1 MRISRREQG
10 LLLIL
15 LAMLIGFLLYQY
27 FFVPRKTAIDKLKS
41 ELELKTYQSI
51 SQGHKINS
59 RGNLELKLK
68 ELKESMQPV
77 VGKYYTEVDQEEFIV
92 LLNQFAEKSKLT
104 LKKLNFT
111 EESATLELPMPVQT
125 QPGGEGSAGAGD
137 PVEDQ
142 SIGDA
147 QTPADAPPANTE
159 TVEGETQQNPLA
171 NIKRLS
177 ANAEF
182 EGDYAQ
188 FRSLLSNMD
197 ENPKRVISAT
207 LDLKKSTDVVQAGG
221 NTVTGNIVL
230 DFYQIRD
237 IAKYSTEEKE
247 SVLAG
252 PAVPKSSKPDPL
264 ADYPWA
270 FKVVSSVGVGTIPS
284 PSPLSPNPNSP
295 VKPSIQT
302 KDGMVTYFPSITNSI
317 PPVATGLVRDSGPV
331 VSLMPSK
338 TNTILTST
346 ETSGETAAFNYDVFE
361 LFRFENLK
369 MIDDGALTPQGSATA
384 AFVNLSEKDHKVLS
398 LSYQL
403 DPVYGVPLALGFADE
418 KIEIKNKP
426 DYFAVSV
433 YAYEES
439 DHSVLLN
446 VIDSKGQQY
455 TIPFCEK
462 IDWSEWK
469 TLSAFDI
476 PEMQY
481 PISVKGISIIGRQNS
496 PKISSMLLFDSIS
509 TGYRVP

>member
-1 MRISRREQG
+1 MEPLKISKREQG
-10 LLLIL
+10 LLFIILALIV
-15 LAMLIGFLLYQY
+15 GFLFYQY
-27 FFVPRKTAIDKLKS
+27 FFVPQKA
-41 ELELKTYQSI
+41 ELDRMKADWETKEYQKV
-51 SQGHKINS
+51 SQMHRIHA
-59 RGNLELKLK
+59 RGDLELKLK

-77 VGKYYTEVDQEEFIV
+77 VDRYYTEVDQEEFIV

-104 LKKLNFT
+104 LKKLDFA
-111 EESATLELPMPVQT
+111 EEDATLEMPAPVQT
-125 QPGGEGSAGAGD
+125 QPG
-137 PVEDQ
+137 
-142 SIGDA
+142 
-147 QTPADAPPANTE
+147 TE
-159 TVEGETQQNPLA
+159 TSADGAAPTEGEKDSTEETPSSAPSPEGETAENPLA
-171 NIKRLS
+171 NIKLLS
-177 ANAEF
+177 AKAEF
-182 EGDYAQ
+182 EGDYGQ
-188 FRSLLSNMD
+188 FRSLLANMD
-197 ENPKRVISAT
+197 DNPKRVISAS
-207 LDLKKSTDVVQAGG
+207 LDLKKDDDVLKTATS
-221 NTVTGNIVL
+221 TVTGNIIL
-230 DFYQIRD
+230 DFYQIKD
-237 IAKYSTEEKE
+237 IAKYSTEEEE

-252 PAVPKSSKPDPL
+252 PAVPKSSKPDPVIG
-264 ADYPWA
+264 YPWA
-270 FKVVSSVGVGTIPS
+270 FKVVSSVGVGTVPR

-331 VSLMPSK
+331 VSLMPSR
-338 TNTILTST
+338 TNAVLTST

-369 MIDDGALTPQGSATA
+369 MIDEGALTPQGSATA

-403 DPVYGVPLALGFADE
+403 DPVYGVPLALSFADE

-426 DYFAVSV
+426 DYFALSA

-439 DHSVLLN
+439 DHSVLLS

>member
-1 MRISRREQG
+1 MRISKREQG
-10 LLLIL
+10 LLFIVFALVVL
-15 LAMLIGFLLYQY
+15 FLFYQY
-27 FFVPRKTAIDKLKS
+27 FYTPRKASIEQLQSKKDTQG
-41 ELELKTYQSI
+41 YQKI
-51 SQGHKINS
+51 SQDHRIQT
-59 RGNLELKLK
+59 RGDLELKLK

-77 VGKYYTEVDQEEFIV
+77 VDKYYTEVDQEEFIV

-104 LKKLNFT
+104 LKKLDFV
-111 EESATLELPMPVQT
+111 EEDATLNMPVPVQT
-125 QPGGEGSAGAGD
+125 
-137 PVEDQ
+137 
-142 SIGDA
+142 
-147 QTPADAPPANTE
+147 PPAEE
-159 TVEGETQQNPLA
+159 TPPAEGASAEGEEAPAQEVPAETPPAEGEIPPNPLA

-182 EGDYAQ
+182 EGDYGQ
-188 FRSLLSNMD
+188 FRSLLANMD

-207 LDLKKSTDVVQAGG
+207 LDLRKDSNEL
-221 NTVTGNIVL
+221 NTGTSVVTGNIVL

-237 IAKYSTEEKE
+237 IAKYSTEGEE

-252 PAVPKSSKPDPL
+252 PAVPKSSKPDPVIG
-264 ADYPWA
+264 YPWA
-270 FKVVSSVGVGTIPS
+270 FKVVSSIGVGTVPGS
-284 PSPLSPNPNSP
+284 SPLHPNSP

-338 TNTILTST
+338 SNLQVPAAGSA
-346 ETSGETAAFNYDVFE
+346 GETAAFNYDVFE

-369 MIDDGALTPQGSATA
+369 MIDEGVFTPQGSATA

-403 DPVYGVPLALGFADE
+403 DPVYGVPLTLSFADE

-426 DYFAVSV
+426 DYFAFSV

-446 VIDSKGQQY
+446 VIDSRGQQY

-481 PISVKGISIIGRQNS
+481 PISVKGVSIAGRQNS
-496 PKISSMLLFDSIS
+496 PKISSMLLFDEIS